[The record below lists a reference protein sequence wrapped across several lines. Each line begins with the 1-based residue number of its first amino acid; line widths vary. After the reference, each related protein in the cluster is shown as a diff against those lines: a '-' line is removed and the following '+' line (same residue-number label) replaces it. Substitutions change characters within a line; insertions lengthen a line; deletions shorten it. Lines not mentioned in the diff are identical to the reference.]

1 MKLEK
6 ILNRLKKF
14 PKKDRGK
21 FSYWYYHWKAF
32 NLTAYHLGHWKFKY
46 LFHDIEKPF
55 LKLILRDYKKVQ
67 KIHRKYNNH
76 HLEYYKGIN
85 KINYETLIID
95 WECSQ
100 YTKLAS
106 PNNAREEVQM
116 KYLTNEISETV
127 YNKLLNTLDKLNL

>member
-1 MKLEK
+1 MFTKYK
-6 ILNRLKKF
+6 FKKF
-14 PKKDRGK
+14 TKAERSS

-67 KIHRKYNNH
+67 KIHRKYNSH
-76 HLEYYKGIN
+76 HLEYYKGID
-85 KINYETLIID
+85 KVNYIDLIID

-116 KYLTNEISETV
+116 KYLTNEISENV
-127 YNKLLNTLDKLNL
+127 YNKLLITLDNLNL

>member
-1 MKLEK
+1 MFTKYK
-6 ILNRLKKF
+6 FKKF
-14 PKKDRGK
+14 TKAERSS
-21 FSYWYYHWKAF
+21 FHYWYYHWKAF

>member
-1 MKLEK
+1 MFTKEERSSFPYWCAHWCAFQMTA
-6 ILNRLKKF
+6 LNLRC
-14 PKKDRGK
+14 
-21 FSYWYYHWKAF
+21 
-32 NLTAYHLGHWKFKY
+32 WKFKY

-85 KINYETLIID
+85 KVNYTDLIID

-116 KYLTNEISETV
+116 KYLTHEISETV

>member
-21 FSYWYYHWKAF
+21 FSYWFYHVLAF
-32 NLTAYHLGHWKFKY
+32 NLVAIKLKAWKPRY